1 MHPSTDSSLVEH
13 VIDAASKLYLLN
25 LPEQSCIDNCRKRP
39 WEPHKYLS
47 KAEQNLKMLI
57 KWIQDYL
64 ERVDDFPCASHRRIF
79 DQFDGEKIELSSNR
93 AAE

>member
-1 MHPSTDSSLVEH
+1 
-13 VIDAASKLYLLN
+13 
-25 LPEQSCIDNCRKRP
+25 
-39 WEPHKYLS
+39 
-47 KAEQNLKMLI
+47 MLI